1 MKFTPIDIQRREF
14 TKGFRGIDESE
25 VRAFLHEV
33 SSDWEEL
40 LGENQRLKEELL
52 ESRERLRQYGE
63 QDRIFRETLLQAQRT
78 REDVLDTANREKEIV
93 LKEAQFKAD
102 EIIREAQQHV
112 IEIEVQTRN
121 LRMERMRMLQD
132 LESLLERTRRFLQQE
147 APDLYAPAPPTLNL
161 EHMDFSS
168 LEEAKP
174 KKPRA

>member
-40 LGENQRLKEELL
+40 LTENQRLKEELL

-78 REDVLDTANREKEIV
+78 KEDVLDTANREREIV

-112 IEIEVQTRN
+112 VEIEVQMRN
-121 LRMERMRMLQD
+121 LKMERMRMLQD
-132 LESLLERTRRFLQQE
+132 LESLLERTRRFVQQE

-168 LEEAKP
+168 LDDPKP

>member
-14 TKGFRGIDESE
+14 TKAFRGIEESE

-40 LGENQRLKEELL
+40 LAENQRLKEELL

-78 REDVLDTANREKEIV
+78 KEDVLDTANREKEIV

-102 EIIREAQQHV
+102 EIVREAQQHV
-112 IEIEVQTRN
+112 VEIEVQIRN
-121 LRMERMRMLQD
+121 LKMERLRMLQD
-132 LESLLERTRRFLQQE
+132 LENLLERTRRFVQHE
-147 APDLYAPAPPTLNL
+147 APEIYSPAPPTLNL
-161 EHMDFSS
+161 EHLDFSS
-168 LEEAKP
+168 LDQPRP
-174 KKPRA
+174 KKPLI